1 MHLEDSLDICCTRP
15 SCPKPIN
22 SFPELDDA
30 SVLKNILQQYCVTCG
45 MPLILDGRYIPI
57 KKLRQGGF
65 GATFLSC
72 DRRTPAMRECLVKQL
87 QPAANLK
94 PEQITKI
101 TRLFHREAE
110 ALEKLGA
117 HSQIPDLF
125 AFFAIHPGR
134 FQLQAYEPQELFY
147 LVQEYI
153 DGENL
158 EQELCRKGI
167 FTEAE
172 VSVVLEAILQILDF
186 AHNNNSIHRDIKP
199 SNIMRAHDGKLYL
212 VDFGAVKQVVTSES
226 KQLDTDPILDVSSVS
241 ITNVYTPGFA
251 PPEQLD
257 GRAIFPSSDLYAL
270 AATCLLLLT
279 GKPPTSFIDAYTGT
293 WNWRPEVNISE
304 RNARIL
310 ERMLKEKP
318 IERFQS
324 AKDVLDALRQ
334 KAPVYQQD
342 FSSLDWLIAPFL
354 AGFEIGLIAV
364 FLNNLL
370 GRVGLGLVVI
380 ILGSLAYALYNQ
392 IIFEKNLYVIVGVTL
407 ALVLLLLPILPSA
420 PILGFNLAN
429 NHLLVAFFAL
439 LSGIFGV
446 VLVGLSQMIYQLL
459 SFIK

>member
-1 MHLEDSLDICCTRP
+1 MDICCTRP

-30 SVLKNILQQYCVTCG
+30 SVLKNISQQYCITCG

-65 GATFLSC
+65 GAAFLSY
-72 DRRTPAMRECLVKQL
+72 DRRTPGMRECIVKQL
-87 QPAANLK
+87 QPSPSLK
-94 PEQITKI
+94 LEQIKKVTQ
-101 TRLFHREAE
+101 LFHREAE

-117 HSQIPDLF
+117 HPQIPDLY
-125 AFFAIHPGR
+125 AFFAINPGR
-134 FQLQAYEPQELFY
+134 FKLQIEEPIELFY
-147 LVQEYI
+147 LVQQYI

-158 EQELCRKGI
+158 EQELSRKAK

-172 VSVVLEAILQILDF
+172 VFAVLEAILHILDF

-199 SNIMRAHDGKLYL
+199 SNIMRARDGRLYL
-212 VDFGAVKQVVTSES
+212 VDFGAVKQVVATG
-226 KQLDTDPILDVSSVS
+226 KQQDANSTLDVSSVS

-293 WNWRPEVNISE
+293 WNWRLSVNINE
-304 RNARIL
+304 RNARII

-318 IERFQS
+318 IDRFQS
-324 AKDVLDALRQ
+324 AKDVLDALKQ
-334 KAPVYQQD
+334 KTPVSQQD
-342 FSSLDWLIAPFL
+342 FSTLDWLVTPFVT
-354 AGFEIGLIAV
+354 GFEIGLLAV
-364 FLNNLL
+364 FFNNLL
-370 GRVGLGLVVI
+370 AKIGIIFAII
-380 ILGSLAYALYNQ
+380 ILGVLFYAQYKQ
-392 IIFEKNLYVIVGVTL
+392 IIFEKHLFIIVGVTF

-429 NHLLVAFFAL
+429 NHLLVTFFAL

-446 VLVGLSQMIYQLL
+446 VLVGLSQLIYQLL